1 MYMMRDEWHK
11 FSWERPTFS
20 VDKMDDKIY
29 YENNDDDDGELTELN
44 NELVEKLVEICDGA
58 L

>member
-1 MYMMRDEWHK
+1 
-11 FSWERPTFS
+11 

-29 YENNDDDDGELTELN
+29 YENNDDDGELTELN